1 MSIALIISKSN
12 FGGLRRLKFKEVSP
26 ASGLKFMKNLTNKES
41 AAKRPK
47 PRRASGATS
56 AAQAA
61 QTSSP
66 QGDAISAA
74 LPPKPRRRQA
84 AQPRSR
90 QRHLLHRRNAANLV
104 EMSQFYVDSARL

>member
-1 MSIALIISKSN
+1 MSIALTISKSN
-12 FGGLRRLKFKEVSP
+12 FGGWRRLKFKEVSP
-26 ASGLKFMKNLTNKES
+26 ASGLKFMKNFSNKES

-47 PRRASGATS
+47 PRRASGAT
-56 AAQAA
+56 
-61 QTSSP
+61 
-66 QGDAISAA
+66 SAA